1 MRLSQKS
8 RAEALAFLTAF
19 VTLFVQLL
27 VSRMVSA
34 KLLNNYAFL
43 VISLT
48 MLGFAFS
55 GVILSWR
62 LPWFLNNLEDAI
74 TSSAALFVLST
85 IGAATIFY
93 HADAGA
99 QIAFT
104 RPQFIIDLM
113 HWIPLSLLF
122 AVPFAF
128 CGLILGVLLSS
139 PDLPTRRIY
148 CFDLLGSALGAFT
161 VIPAIT
167 HLGVERSVVAACALL
182 LVGAFLLTFPAG
194 RLCRVLT
201 AGATLVL
208 VLSTAFSDRL
218 FEMTYPKGSLLA
230 AAQKHMAI
238 EHVAWDPVARIEV
251 TRIPPPLNPEA
262 SPFPSL
268 LGENRIFL
276 TRFKRMLTQNNYAF
290 AYAVDYDG
298 TRESLRGIEETI
310 YSAAYHA
317 TSVPLPQ
324 VLVIGVGGGFDILTA
339 LAFDP
344 ADITAVE
351 VNGATMKILT
361 STYRDYFR
369 KWVDD
374 PRLHL
379 IQGEGRHF
387 LETTDRHFDIIQL
400 SGVDSYSGTP
410 GAAHVFSEN
419 YLYTTEAF
427 SRYLSHLRNDG
438 ILNMMRLEYARPR
451 EMLRALTTAVDALR
465 RAGVKRPADHIMMLT
480 QPDGR
485 FTALLVKRTPFTAS
499 EQQRLEGW
507 TLTSRFLRVAAS
519 PQLNAQGA
527 NMYQVFLSLSDPQQE
542 ADFVANY
549 PFDVSPVDD
558 TRPFFFRYSY
568 WWHLFPSEAIL
579 WGAIIPV
586 MEYSVIV
593 LMLVISL
600 ACVLCIYVPL
610 RYFAS
615 HGLRVNHAPRYAL
628 YFAGTGLGYL
638 AIEIALLQK
647 FGLFLGHPNYALSV
661 VLAALLLATGLGSLF
676 SDRIVE
682 AFRRVRFVS
691 YVVAAVILAEYG
703 FIFPRLPGLMG
714 LSFWLRAAIV
724 FSLVLPIGA
733 CLGIFVPSAIEQ
745 MKPTA
750 TSFVPW
756 AWGINGIFSVLAPV
770 LSVAFSITWGINALL
785 LAAIPIYLVV
795 GFSLPDTCETIVPS
809 VR

>member
-74 TSSAALFVLST
+74 TSSAALFVPST

-182 LVGAFLLTFPAG
+182 LVGAFLLTLPAG

-351 VNGATMKILT
+351 VNGATVKILT

-369 KWVDD
+369 K
-374 PRLHL
+374 
-379 IQGEGRHF
+379 
-387 LETTDRHFDIIQL
+387 
-400 SGVDSYSGTP
+400 
-410 GAAHVFSEN
+410 
-419 YLYTTEAF
+419 
-427 SRYLSHLRNDG
+427 
-438 ILNMMRLEYARPR
+438 
-451 EMLRALTTAVDALR
+451 
-465 RAGVKRPADHIMMLT
+465 
-480 QPDGR
+480 
-485 FTALLVKRTPFTAS
+485 
-499 EQQRLEGW
+499 
-507 TLTSRFLRVAAS
+507 
-519 PQLNAQGA
+519 
-527 NMYQVFLSLSDPQQE
+527 
-542 ADFVANY
+542 
-549 PFDVSPVDD
+549 
-558 TRPFFFRYSY
+558 
-568 WWHLFPSEAIL
+568 
-579 WGAIIPV
+579 
-586 MEYSVIV
+586 
-593 LMLVISL
+593 
-600 ACVLCIYVPL
+600 
-610 RYFAS
+610 
-615 HGLRVNHAPRYAL
+615 
-628 YFAGTGLGYL
+628 
-638 AIEIALLQK
+638 
-647 FGLFLGHPNYALSV
+647 
-661 VLAALLLATGLGSLF
+661 
-676 SDRIVE
+676 
-682 AFRRVRFVS
+682 
-691 YVVAAVILAEYG
+691 
-703 FIFPRLPGLMG
+703 
-714 LSFWLRAAIV
+714 
-724 FSLVLPIGA
+724 
-733 CLGIFVPSAIEQ
+733 
-745 MKPTA
+745 
-750 TSFVPW
+750 
-756 AWGINGIFSVLAPV
+756 
-770 LSVAFSITWGINALL
+770 
-785 LAAIPIYLVV
+785 
-795 GFSLPDTCETIVPS
+795 
-809 VR
+809 

>member
-62 LPWFLNNLEDAI
+62 LPWFLSNLEDAI

-85 IGAATIFY
+85 VGAAAIFY

-122 AVPFAF
+122 AIPFAF

-182 LVGAFLLTFPAG
+182 LAGAFLLTLP
-194 RLCRVLT
+194 
-201 AGATLVL
+201 
-208 VLSTAFSDRL
+208 
-218 FEMTYPKGSLLA
+218 A

-298 TRESLRGIEETI
+298 TKESLRGIEETI

-317 TSVPLPQ
+317 TSVSLPQ

-351 VNGATMKILT
+351 VNGATVKILT

-379 IQGEGRHF
+379 VQGEGRHF

-438 ILNMMRLEYARPR
+438 ILNMMRLEYERPR
-451 EMLRALTTAVDALR
+451 EMLRGLTTAVDALR

-519 PQLNAQGA
+519 PRLNAQGA
-527 NMYQVFLSLSDPQQE
+527 NMYQVFLSLSDPHQE

-568 WWHLFPSEAIL
+568 WWHLFQR
-579 WGAIIPV
+579 GD
-586 MEYSVIV
+586 
-593 LMLVISL
+593 
-600 ACVLCIYVPL
+600 
-610 RYFAS
+610 
-615 HGLRVNHAPRYAL
+615 
-628 YFAGTGLGYL
+628 TLG
-638 AIEIALLQK
+638 
-647 FGLFLGHPNYALSV
+647 
-661 VLAALLLATGLGSLF
+661 
-676 SDRIVE
+676 
-682 AFRRVRFVS
+682 
-691 YVVAAVILAEYG
+691 
-703 FIFPRLPGLMG
+703 
-714 LSFWLRAAIV
+714 
-724 FSLVLPIGA
+724 
-733 CLGIFVPSAIEQ
+733 
-745 MKPTA
+745 
-750 TSFVPW
+750 
-756 AWGINGIFSVLAPV
+756 
-770 LSVAFSITWGINALL
+770 
-785 LAAIPIYLVV
+785 
-795 GFSLPDTCETIVPS
+795 
-809 VR
+809 